1 MKHTLKIVNNMSKS
15 VLSMGNGFID
25 RQYLWEEKVGYDS
38 ANKKMIARVYEALR
52 DVVEGKSDL
61 DKSWANVVR
70 YMFVHENREK
80 QLRNI
85 RVNGYYNSIKRNLK
99 QLDIIRY
106 EGRKLVKG
114 SNWDRFYSDEDWS
127 WFITDTASWGQ
138 AKIVK

>member
-1 MKHTLKIVNNMSKS
+1 MKHTLKIVNNKNMSK
-15 VLSMGNGFID
+15 ID
-25 RQYLWEEKVGYDS
+25 TSLFVDKVGYDW
-38 ANKKMIARVYEALR
+38 ANKKMLVRVYDALKNI
-52 DVVEGKSDL
+52 VEGKSDL
-61 DKSWANVVR
+61 DKTWANVVR
-70 YMFVHENREK
+70 YMFVSERREK
-80 QLRNI
+80 DLRNI
-85 RVNGYYNSIKRNLK
+85 CVNGYYNSTKRNLK

>member
-1 MKHTLKIVNNMSKS
+1 MKHTLKIVNNKNMSK
-15 VLSMGNGFID
+15 ID
-25 RQYLWEEKVGYDS
+25 TSLFVEKVGYDW
-38 ANKKMIARVYEALR
+38 ANKKMLVRVYDALKNI
-52 DVVEGKSDL
+52 VEGKSDL
-61 DKSWANVVR
+61 DKTWANVVR
-70 YMFVHENREK
+70 YMFVSERREK
-80 QLRNI
+80 DLRNI
-85 RVNGYYNSIKRNLK
+85 CVNGYYNSTKRNLK

>member
-1 MKHTLKIVNNMSKS
+1 MKHTLKIVNNKNMSR
-15 VLSMGNGFID
+15 ID
-25 RQYLWEEKVGYDS
+25 TSLFVEKVGYDW
-38 ANKKMIARVYEALR
+38 ANKKMLVRVYDALKNI
-52 DVVEGKSDL
+52 VEGKSDL
-61 DKSWANVVR
+61 DKTWANVVR
-70 YMFVHENREK
+70 YMFVSERREK
-80 QLRNI
+80 DLRNI
-85 RVNGYYNSIKRNLK
+85 CVNGYYNSTKRNLK

>member
-52 DVVEGKSDL
+52 DVVEGKSD
-61 DKSWANVVR
+61 
-70 YMFVHENREK
+70 
-80 QLRNI
+80 
-85 RVNGYYNSIKRNLK
+85 
-99 QLDIIRY
+99 